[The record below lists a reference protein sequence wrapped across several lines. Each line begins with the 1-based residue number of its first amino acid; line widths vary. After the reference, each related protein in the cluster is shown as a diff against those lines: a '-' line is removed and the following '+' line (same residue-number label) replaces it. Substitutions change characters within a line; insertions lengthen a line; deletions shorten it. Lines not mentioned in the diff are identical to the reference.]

1 MTQKINTCNENKGRI
16 ENTTKTK
23 VPQYIHRAHNVS
35 DETRVNK

>member
-1 MTQKINTCNENKGRI
+1 MTQKINACNENKGK
-16 ENTTKTK
+16 NTTKTK